1 MAQASQQKQ
10 TPPMPETKEAEGAD
24 SLFAALSSFAVTAE
38 SDFHLIRDSGV
49 LLRVQILLRWLAI
62 CGQSVAV
69 MVVTA
74 ILGFGLPLW
83 EISGLI
89 GLSVALNIWLGVR
102 HPVHHRLSVRAAG
115 GFFAYDLLQL
125 VGLLY
130 FTGGLSNPFCVLILA
145 PVTVS
150 ATVLKARATLFL
162 VGLATCCVIGLSF
175 FHQPLPWHDM
185 PPVLP
190 ALYIFA
196 IASALLLGMGF
207 IASYVWRISHEG
219 RRMTAATAAL
229 QQVLAREHHLSAL
242 DGFAAAAAHQLGT
255 PLGTIGLIAAELQ
268 ASDLAKGAH
277 GEDLDTLRHEAQ
289 RCGEILAALTADGH
303 HSDKV
308 FSQMKLSALIDDV
321 IHEAGDPAMPIKRD
335 MNLGGADEPQM
346 RRQPEI
352 IYGLGNLLENAAHFA
367 RTHIVLS
374 VAVDDTHITIKI
386 ADDGA
391 GFAPDILARLGE
403 PWLTSRPRNKRGG
416 DFQQGMGLGFFI
428 AKTML
433 ERTGA
438 SVQASNKPPPE
449 TGAVILVR
457 WPRAAVEMES
467 AS

>member
-1 MAQASQQKQ
+1 MAQA
-10 TPPMPETKEAEGAD
+10 EAREAAKKAAESD
-24 SLFAALSSFAVTAE
+24 SLFASFAPE
-38 SDFHLIRDSGV
+38 SGFHLIRDSGV

-62 CGQSVAV
+62 IGQSVAV
-69 MVVTA
+69 VVVTA

-145 PVTVS
+145 PVTIS
-150 ATVLKARATLFL
+150 ATVLTAGATLFL
-162 VGLATCCVIGLSF
+162 VGLATCCVIALSF

-196 IASALLLGMGF
+196 IAAALLLGMGF
-207 IASYVWRISHEG
+207 IASYVWRISREG

-268 ASDLAKGAH
+268 ASDLAKAH
-277 GEDLDTLRHEAQ
+277 GEDLAALRHEAQ

-308 FSQMKLSALIDDV
+308 LSQMKLSALIDDV
-321 IHEAGDPAMPIKRD
+321 IHEAGDPNMPIIRD
-335 MNLGGADEPQM
+335 MNLGGAGEPLM

-352 IYGLGNLLENAAHFA
+352 IYGLGNLLENAAQFA
-367 RTHIVLS
+367 RTQIILR
-374 VAVDDTHITIKI
+374 VALDASHMTIQI
-386 ADDGA
+386 EDDGA

-403 PWLTSRPRNKRGG
+403 PWLTSRGLTSKGQGG
-416 DFQQGMGLGFFI
+416 QAAGLQQGMGLGFFI

-449 TGAVILVR
+449 TGAVVLVR
-457 WPRAAVEMES
+457 WPRAAVEMPS
-467 AS
+467 APAP